1 MKEVT
6 AYGLSTIHALG
17 VIILEKSLSLLK
29 KHNEMNEVN
38 WMLVK

>member
-17 VIILEKSLSLLK
+17 VMILEKSLPLLK
-29 KHNEMNEVN
+29 A
-38 WMLVK
+38 